1 MSRAAAMEK
10 RDPIGVAGVVAEALP
25 HAMYRV
31 EVEGRRSVLAHVAGG
46 SGKNFVRLLPGD
58 RVVVELARHDLGRGR
73 IIRRHE

>member
-1 MSRAAAMEK
+1 MAAMEK

-31 EVEGRRSVLAHVAGG
+31 EVEGQRSVLAHVAGG

-73 IIRRHE
+73 IVRRHA